1 MAQRNDGS
9 CRHNSAAVH
18 ILLSYTIKSDA
29 SAANITIDVATDHHL
44 RLQRHVSIARLTQ
57 PVPTSPLRLPRH
69 RAVSSLVAIALL
81 NALALVACAR
91 TLGTVNPAAPAPSAV
106 QAAAPV
112 AAAPP
117 RAAAIVPNPN
127 APKVLV
133 IATGG
138 TIAGVQ
144 DAPGTLGAYRAGTLT
159 AEQIIASV
167 PELSRYAKVEAEQFS
182 NVASTLVTPEM
193 WVKLA
198 KRINVV
204 LQRNDLAGVVVTHGT
219 DRLEETAFFLY
230 LTVRSQKPVIV
241 VGAQRPAT
249 GISPDGPINLLA
261 AVRTAASPKAV
272 DKGVMVVM
280 DDRILS
286 ARESRKLYQRTG
298 GFSTGDM
305 GMLGVVAAQGPEFF
319 FAPVR
324 RFGTR
329 SEFDLAGVDTLPRV
343 ELTMSYPGGTGQTFT
358 TNPKGVVVATTG
370 LTGAENQSYRAL
382 RQTGVVVVTSFTS
395 GENVNGGG
403 GGDGPPPAAARP
415 DSAAGRDTTARRDS
429 TARPVVPPAPPAVT
443 ALHLTATKARIL
455 LMLALTKTKDPREI
469 QRMFNEY

>member
-1 MAQRNDGS
+1 MRELHIMRVVRPTVALLAFAV
-9 CRHNSAAVH
+9 AACTRPV
-18 ILLSYTIKSDA
+18 
-29 SAANITIDVATDHHL
+29 AA
-44 RLQRHVSIARLTQ
+44 
-57 PVPTSPLRLPRH
+57 PVPSPSPTTPVAATS
-69 RAVSSLVAIALL
+69 AVAA
-81 NALALVACAR
+81 
-91 TLGTVNPAAPAPSAV
+91 AAPAAG
-106 QAAAPV
+106 AAARPV
-112 AAAPP
+112 AV
-117 RAAAIVPNPN
+117 VPNPN

-144 DAPGTLGAYRAGTLT
+144 NAPGTLGAYRAGTLT
-159 AEQIIASV
+159 AEQITASV
-167 PELSRYAKVEAEQFS
+167 PELARYARVETEQFS

-198 KRINVV
+198 KRINAV
-204 LQRNDLAGVVVTHGT
+204 LQRGDLAGVVVTHGT

-230 LTVRSQKPVIV
+230 LTVRSSKPVVV

-249 GISPDGPINLLA
+249 GISPDGPINLLS

-272 DKGVMVVM
+272 QKGVMVVM

-305 GMLGVVAAQGPEFF
+305 GMLGVVASQGPEFF

-324 RFGTR
+324 RFGER
-329 SEFDLAGVDTLPRV
+329 SEFDLDGVDTLPKV

-370 LTGAENQSYRAL
+370 MTAAENATYRAL

-403 GGDGPPPAAARP
+403 GGDGPPPARV
-415 DSAAGRDTTARRDS
+415 DTTAQRDS
-429 TARPVVPPAPPAVT
+429 VGRPAAAPVPPGVT

-455 LMLALTKTKDPREI
+455 LMVALTKTKDPREI
-469 QRMFNEY
+469 QRIFNEY

>member
-1 MAQRNDGS
+1 MTRVIRVG
-9 CRHNSAAVH
+9 R
-18 ILLSYTIKSDA
+18 
-29 SAANITIDVATDHHL
+29 
-44 RLQRHVSIARLTQ
+44 
-57 PVPTSPLRLPRH
+57 PT
-69 RAVSSLVAIALL
+69 V
-81 NALALVACAR
+81 ALVALMLGACAR
-91 TLGTVNPAAPAPSAV
+91 PGAAPVMSPSPAVPVTAATVANAAAAPAPATG
-106 QAAAPV
+106 V
-112 AAAPP
+112 AARQAGV
-117 RAAAIVPNPN
+117 VPNPN

-144 DAPGTLGAYRAGTLT
+144 NAPGTLGAYRAGTLT
-159 AEQIIASV
+159 AEQITASV
-167 PELSRYAKVEAEQFS
+167 PELARYARVETEQFS

-204 LQRNDLAGVVVTHGT
+204 LQRGDLAGVVVTHGT

-230 LTVRSQKPVIV
+230 LTVRSSKPVVV

-249 GISPDGPINLLA
+249 GISPDGPINLLS

-272 DKGVMVVM
+272 QKGVMVVM

-305 GMLGVVAAQGPEFF
+305 GMLGVVASQGPEFF

-324 RFGTR
+324 RFGER
-329 SEFDLAGVDTLPRV
+329 SEFDLDGVDTLPKV

-370 LTGAENQSYRAL
+370 MTAAENATYRAL

-403 GGDGPPPAAARP
+403 GGDGPPPPARV
-415 DSAAGRDTTARRDS
+415 DTTAQRDPASRDS
-429 TARPVVPPAPPAVT
+429 VARPAAAPVPPGVT

-455 LMLALTKTKDPREI
+455 LMVALTKTKDPREI
-469 QRMFNEY
+469 QRIFNEY

>member
-1 MAQRNDGS
+1 MASPRT
-9 CRHNSAAVH
+9 RPV
-18 ILLSYTIKSDA
+18 LLSLRRSRP
-29 SAANITIDVATDHHL
+29 AACGL
-44 RLQRHVSIARLTQ
+44 LL
-57 PVPTSPLRLPRH
+57 
-69 RAVSSLVAIALL
+69 SLIALP
-81 NALALVACAR
+81 ACAQV
-91 TLGTVNPAAPAPSAV
+91 TTSAPAPVPAAPA
-106 QAAAPV
+106 APT
-112 AAAPP
+112 PP
-117 RAAAIVPNPN
+117 TTPR
-127 APKVLV
+127 PKVLL

-144 DAPGTLGAYRAGTLT
+144 NAPGTLGAYRAGTLT

-167 PELSRYAKVEAEQFS
+167 PELARFAQVETEQFS

-198 KRINVV
+198 KRINEV
-204 LQRNDLAGVVVTHGT
+204 LQRDDLAGVVVTHGT

-230 LTVRSQKPVIV
+230 LTVRSEKPVVV

-272 DKGVMVVM
+272 AKGVMVVM

-305 GMLGVVAAQGPEFF
+305 GMLGVVANQGPEFF

-324 RFGTR
+324 RFGPR

-343 ELTMSYPGGTGQTFT
+343 ELTMSYPGGTGPSFT
-358 TNPKGVVVATTG
+358 ANPVGVVVATTG
-370 LTGAENQSYRAL
+370 MTRAEGQAYRAL
-382 RQTGVVVVTSFTS
+382 RQQGVVVVTSFTS

-403 GGDGPPPAAARP
+403 GDGPPPTP
-415 DSAAGRDTTARRDS
+415 VRDTTARATATRDT
-429 TARPVVPPAPPAVT
+429 TARTEPAEPPAPPAVT
-443 ALHLTATKARIL
+443 ALHLTAGKARIL
-455 LMLALTKTKDPREI
+455 LMVALTRTKDPREI
-469 QRMFNEY
+469 QRIFNEY

>member
-1 MAQRNDGS
+1 
-9 CRHNSAAVH
+9 
-18 ILLSYTIKSDA
+18 
-29 SAANITIDVATDHHL
+29 
-44 RLQRHVSIARLTQ
+44 
-57 PVPTSPLRLPRH
+57 
-69 RAVSSLVAIALL
+69 
-81 NALALVACAR
+81 
-91 TLGTVNPAAPAPSAV
+91 
-106 QAAAPV
+106 
-112 AAAPP
+112 
-117 RAAAIVPNPN
+117 
-127 APKVLV
+127 
-133 IATGG
+133 
-138 TIAGVQ
+138 VQ
-144 DAPGTLGAYRAGTLT
+144 DAPGTLGAYRAGTLS
-159 AEQIIASV
+159 ADQIIASV
-167 PELSRYAKVEAEQFS
+167 PELSRYARVESEQFS
-182 NVASTLVTPEM
+182 NVASTGVTPEM

-204 LQRNDLAGVVVTHGT
+204 LQRSDLAGVVVTHGT

-230 LTVRSQKPVIV
+230 LTVRSQKPVVV

-305 GMLGVVAAQGPEFF
+305 GMLGVVASQGPEFF

-324 RFGTR
+324 RFGTK

-343 ELTMSYPGGTGQTFT
+343 ELTMSYPGGTGQTFS

-370 LTGAENQSYRAL
+370 MTTAEGQTYRAL

-403 GGDGPPPAAARP
+403 GDGPPPGARAP
-415 DSAAGRDTTARRDS
+415 RPAGGDS
-429 TARPVVPPAPPAVT
+429 TARAEVAVPPAVT

-455 LMLALTKTKDPREI
+455 LMVALTKTKDPREV
-469 QRMFNEY
+469 QRIFNEY

>member
-1 MAQRNDGS
+1 MRLTRTVSPAAFVAVLLAGCARPGATPAP
-9 CRHNSAAVH
+9 SASPVPP
-18 ILLSYTIKSDA
+18 A
-29 SAANITIDVATDHHL
+29 SAAPA
-44 RLQRHVSIARLTQ
+44 
-57 PVPTSPLRLPRH
+57 
-69 RAVSSLVAIALL
+69 
-81 NALALVACAR
+81 
-91 TLGTVNPAAPAPSAV
+91 PAAPAP
-106 QAAAPV
+106 AAGSTATGTT
-112 AAAPP
+112 AA
-117 RAAAIVPNPN
+117 RAAAVVPNPN

-144 DAPGTLGAYRAGTLT
+144 NAPGTLGSYRAGTLT
-159 AEQIIASV
+159 AEQITASV
-167 PELSRYAKVEAEQFS
+167 PELARYARVETEQFS

-193 WVKLA
+193 WVQLA
-198 KRINVV
+198 KRINTV
-204 LQRNDLAGVVVTHGT
+204 LQRGDLAGVVVTHGT

-230 LTVRSQKPVIV
+230 LTVRSSKPVVV

-249 GISPDGPINLLA
+249 GISPDGPINLLS

-272 DKGVMVVM
+272 QKGVMVVM

-305 GMLGVVAAQGPEFF
+305 GMLGVVASQGPEFF

-324 RFGTR
+324 RFGER
-329 SEFDLAGVDTLPRV
+329 SEFDLDGVDTLPKV

-358 TNPKGVVVATTG
+358 TNPQGVVVATTG
-370 LTGAENQSYRAL
+370 MTAAESATYRAL

-403 GGDGPPPAAARP
+403 GGGDGPPVPART
-415 DSAAGRDTTARRDS
+415 DTTARRDS
-429 TARPVVPPAPPAVT
+429 VARPAAAPALAVPPAVV
-443 ALHLTATKARIL
+443 ALHLTPTKARIL
-455 LMLALTKTKDPREI
+455 LMVALTKTKNPREV
-469 QRMFNEY
+469 QRIFNEY